1 MHPMKRA
8 VGKGLDILLDG
19 VLFITVSY
27 ALLNM
32 MSLFRSGPAYVL
44 FFAANVVGIGK
55 FYDSLRKRLGRWY
68 WAAAVEAAAV
78 ALLLGVCF
86 LTGYVDGELTSF

>member
-1 MHPMKRA
+1 MKRA
-8 VGKGLDILLDG
+8 VGKGLDLLLDG
-19 VLFITVSY
+19 VLFITVSW

-32 MSLFRSGPAYVL
+32 MGLFRSSPAYVL

-55 FYDSLRKRLGRWY
+55 FYERLRRRLGKWY
-68 WAAAVEAAAV
+68 WAAAVEAASV

-86 LTGYVDGELTSF
+86 LTGYVDGELVPF

>member
-1 MHPMKRA
+1 MKRA
-8 VGKGLDILLDG
+8 VGKGLDLLLDG
-19 VLFITVSY
+19 VLFITISW

-32 MSLFRSGPAYVL
+32 MNLFRSSPAYVL
-44 FFAANVVGIGK
+44 FFAVNLVGIGK

-78 ALLLGVCF
+78 ALLLGICF
-86 LTGYVDGELTSF
+86 LTGYVEGELAPF